1 MEANKRERLAVLV
14 DADNAQAALA
24 DALFAEIARY
34 GSATV
39 RRAYGDWTTTNLTQ
53 WKDTL
58 LKLAI
63 QPIQQ
68 FRYTTGKNAT
78 DSALIIDA
86 MDLLYSGNFDGF
98 CIVSSDSDFTRLATR
113 LRESGQ
119 VVYGFGRADTPTP
132 FVAACDK
139 FVYTSVLTTSVD
151 ATNNGKVPEP
161 PNTPK
166 LKPLLKA
173 AIEAVSRE
181 DGWAHLGG
189 VGQMLQKNDS
199 AFDPRNYG
207 HQKLGDL
214 VRAQNYLEVA
224 EKKNENGTSA
234 LAVRI
239 KSKPV
244 A

>member
-1 MEANKRERLAVLV
+1 MEANKRERLAVLI
-14 DADNAQAALA
+14 DADNAQASLA
-24 DALFAEIARY
+24 EALFAEIARY

-53 WKDTL
+53 WKETL
-58 LKLAI
+58 LKLAV

-119 VVYGFGRADTPTP
+119 LVYGFGRPETPTP

-139 FVYTSVLTTSVD
+139 FVYTSVLGSTS
-151 ATNNGKVPEP
+151 AQEIQQAQINAPAL
-161 PNTPK
+161 PK
-166 LKPLLKA
+166 LRPQLVE
-173 AIEAVSRE
+173 AITATSQE

-189 VGQMLQKNDS
+189 VGQMLQKNDP

-207 HQKLGDL
+207 HAKLGEL
-214 VRAQNYLEVA
+214 VRAQKFLEVI
-224 EKKNENGTSA
+224 EKKNENGTSSV
-234 LAVRI
+234 AVRL
-239 KSKPV
+239 KKTG
-244 A
+244 